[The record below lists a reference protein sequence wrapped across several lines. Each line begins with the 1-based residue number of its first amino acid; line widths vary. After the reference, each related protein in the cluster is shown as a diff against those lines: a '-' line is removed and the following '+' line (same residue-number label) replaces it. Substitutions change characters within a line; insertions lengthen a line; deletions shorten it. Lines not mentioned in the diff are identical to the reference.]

1 MRDTTAE
8 IELTTGSVVQVFTT
22 DAVGEEF
29 LLAPGGPAGMR
40 ALGHGPPRRHKGS
53 ARREANKN
61 RMCNT
66 EIFARVLPR
75 GFYDED
81 GHAIAEGCHGRTE
94 VGTVCH
100 GTPSCVPQIR
110 NRTLR
115 NGGRNSKRSV
125 RTL

>member
-94 VGTVCH
+94 VGNRV
-100 GTPSCVPQIR
+100 SR
-110 NRTLR
+110 RTLLRSADTEPDVTEWVAGTR
-115 NGGRNSKRSV
+115 NAR
-125 RTL
+125 